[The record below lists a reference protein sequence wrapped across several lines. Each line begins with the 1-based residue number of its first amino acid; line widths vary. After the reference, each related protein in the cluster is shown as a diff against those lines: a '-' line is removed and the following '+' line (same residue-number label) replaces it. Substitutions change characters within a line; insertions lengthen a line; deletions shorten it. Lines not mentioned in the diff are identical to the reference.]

1 MLLITELTGDYLHS
15 NIEEGVSI
23 RKFESGQTETCTG
36 RQRRWEGGREG
47 ESEGWRE
54 GEGGEGEREG
64 GRHGKYVHVQKGL
77 GIFLENRENPAA
89 TRD

>member
-54 GEGGEGEREG
+54 GGGGGKERGREG
-64 GRHGKYVHVQKGL
+64 GM
-77 GIFLENRENPAA
+77 ENTYMYKKAWEYF
-89 TRD
+89 